1 MMRIL
6 ERREREITIEFEG
19 EDHTMM
25 VPLRSVL
32 LSDDDVEFATY
43 DIKIPYMS
51 NPVLYL
57 RVKPGR
63 DPLAVLMRAAENL
76 ISMFDEFEKK
86 FVEALNRAKGSAAVV

>member
-1 MMRIL
+1 MKIL
-6 ERREREITIEFEG
+6 ERQDREITIEFEG

-25 VPLRSVL
+25 VPLRSML

-57 RVKPGR
+57 RVKPGS
-63 DPLAVLMRAAENL
+63 DPLVVLMRAAEKL
-76 ISMFDEFEKK
+76 ISMFDEFEEK
-86 FVEALNRAKGSAAVV
+86 FVEALKVRVGTKD